1 MICQAA
7 LLTRCVPT
15 VVHAGPQY
23 VHVCFSKVHA
33 LVQQLQLLV
42 HGHGPRLVTLGVGTK
57 TKEIFIL
64 QELWFLPH
72 SQRPHVHVLDLEIFW
87 EHVCIFC
94 TV

>member
-64 QELWFLPH
+64 QEL
-72 SQRPHVHVLDLEIFW
+72 SIVNK
-87 EHVCIFC
+87 CC
-94 TV
+94 